1 MKFNLYDVKIGEKLI
16 GNSTV
21 LENLDERLTVK
32 NYNIKT
38 MQWDVTSS
46 GLEAASSSPLPIFG
60 GRYHGLIETVEKAY
74 NEHYPLVLDPDSIWV
89 TITQGLANH
98 INENAEDL
106 REQFVDHDGKKMLM
120 VRRDNFSKGSPDN
133 DWPGVF
139 DEFSAQI
146 KEHIGKKHDLI
157 VSNFSTTTPEK
168 LVISEIVLMDAMKSY
183 FDYGVMTCCGIPW
196 VRLEGTVDD
205 WKDIRERVACFGEFG
220 MEWWTE
226 KALPVLDQFVAAA
239 EGNIDVD
246 FWKTI
251 YQYNSGMSGGPT
263 ISGWILNLFPY
274 LEYGN
279 KLERNDFSYH
289 GADVW
294 GGLRHSSLPGSLS
307 KVPFTWFYY
316 NQEIK
321 MEFIGGVV
329 GFTQGED
336 LALSPSMGWG
346 VREILE

>member
-220 MEWWTE
+220 PRR
-226 KALPVLDQFVAAA
+226 LYL
-239 EGNIDVD
+239 
-246 FWKTI
+246 FWI
-251 YQYNSGMSGGPT
+251 NS
-263 ISGWILNLFPY
+263 
-274 LEYGN
+274 
-279 KLERNDFSYH
+279 
-289 GADVW
+289 
-294 GGLRHSSLPGSLS
+294 
-307 KVPFTWFYY
+307 
-316 NQEIK
+316 
-321 MEFIGGVV
+321 
-329 GFTQGED
+329 
-336 LALSPSMGWG
+336 
-346 VREILE
+346 